1 MLFLHK
7 NSIEMYIIEKNEPI
21 YESDLSLSEM
31 LSQFLYENDITD
43 SAISNEIGVTRATLS
58 KFLQGKAERYHWKAL
73 SLH

>member
-43 SAISNEIGVTRATLS
+43 SAISNEIGVNS
-58 KFLQGKAERYHWKAL
+58 CKGKQT
-73 SLH
+73 